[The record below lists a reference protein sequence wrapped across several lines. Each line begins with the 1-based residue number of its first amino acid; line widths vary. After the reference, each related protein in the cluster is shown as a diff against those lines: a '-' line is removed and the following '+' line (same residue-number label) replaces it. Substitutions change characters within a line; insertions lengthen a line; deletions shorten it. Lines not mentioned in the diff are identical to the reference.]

1 MERPLHPETMKMGFG
16 CILFCAIAWERG
28 RNLPGASSPRISL
41 TRSLFGAQNCF
52 PDTSGERVP
61 ESAIFHKLPQARCG
75 RIVDGENLRTR
86 DRNFES
92 ARARRRRWKPRADV
106 RKRVGGCGCGVGE
119 PGERPVRTHETA
131 RGPGGACW
139 RQHESGFGDASHV
152 RYQAETDGPGVEGGA
167 RPWCSRLLRC

>member
-75 RIVDGENLRTR
+75 RIVDGENLRTSEIISLSPQSPLLYTSVLR
-86 DRNFES
+86 PKSFL
-92 ARARRRRWKPRADV
+92 RRVAGLGYLALSTSPIV
-106 RKRVGGCGCGVGE
+106 RLNQSFAIVS
-119 PGERPVRTHETA
+119 T
-131 RGPGGACW
+131 
-139 RQHESGFGDASHV
+139 S
-152 RYQAETDGPGVEGGA
+152 
-167 RPWCSRLLRC
+167 